1 MGAADWRLSHGMWE
15 SARRMTNEES
25 TPLKHFA
32 VFMAHPDDAEF
43 LVGGSVAKWTSEG
56 HKVTYVLITNG
67 DKGTEDPEMTSER
80 LVAIREAE
88 QRAACKILGV
98 EDVIF
103 LRNPDNSLNGRD
115 RNLQRDLTRVMRQL
129 KPDVVLCQ
137 DPSLFWRESDYI
149 NHPDHRN
156 AGEAVVAAAFP
167 SAGSRGSFPE
177 LLDEGLE
184 PVKIK
189 EVWIMG
195 PLVGD
200 TWVDI
205 SETLPRK
212 LDALRAHVSQLGD
225 WDPEEEITKWAADTG
240 KSANPPLAF
249 AEEFRSFKTSG

>member
-1 MGAADWRLSHGMWE
+1 
-15 SARRMTNEES
+15 MTNEES
-25 TPLKHFA
+25 TPRKHFA

-115 RNLQRDLTRVMRQL
+115 RNLQRDLVRVMRRL

-212 LDALRAHVSQLGD
+212 LEALRAHVSQLGD
-225 WDPEEEITKWAADTG
+225 WDPEEEISKWAADTG
-240 KSANPPLAF
+240 KGANPPLAF

>member
-1 MGAADWRLSHGMWE
+1 
-15 SARRMTNEES
+15 MTNEET
-25 TPLKHFA
+25 TPKRHYA

-43 LVGGSVAKWTSEG
+43 LCAGSVAKWTSEG
-56 HKVTYVLITNG
+56 HRVTYVLITNG
-67 DKGTEDPEMTSER
+67 DKGSDDPEMSAER
-80 LVAIREAE
+80 LVQIREVE
-88 QRAACKILGV
+88 QRNACAILGV
-98 EDVIF
+98 EQVIF
-103 LRNPDNSLNGRD
+103 MGHPDNSLNGRD
-115 RNLQRDLTRVMRQL
+115 RDLQRDLTRIMRQL
-129 KPDVVLCQ
+129 RPDVVLCQ

-177 LLDEGLE
+177 LLAEGLE

-205 SETLPRK
+205 SDTLPRK
-212 LDALRAHVSQLGD
+212 FEALRAHVSQLGD
-225 WDPEEEITKWAADTG
+225 WDPEEEITKWAAANG
-240 KSANPPLAF
+240 AAANPPLPY